1 MNGKRLASSS
11 KRDAQTTIEYINE
24 LHNTGSI
31 PFLTPDAVTQLCA
44 AVQGHR
50 DTECIQFRK
59 TYKHKKP
66 AGSPKNAL
74 NPYIFFAKDDAVR
87 KSIITATPGISPK
100 EVTRKLG
107 ELWKEMTDDAKAKY
121 VQQSIDDKTRY
132 QEELS
137 VYQESSMAS
146 TSAAAA
152 PEVAEAPAAAAAAP
166 AAPAKSRR
174 TKKASA

>member
-24 LHNTGSI
+24 LHNAGSI
-31 PFLTPDAVTQLCA
+31 PFLTPDAVLQLCA

-50 DTECIQFRK
+50 DTECGQFRK

-74 NPYIFFAKDDAVR
+74 NPYIFFAKDDTVR
-87 KSIITATPGISPK
+87 KGIIDAAPGISPK

-107 ELWKEMTDDAKAKY
+107 ELWKAMSDADKAKY
-121 VQQSIDDKTRY
+121 VKQSVDDKTRY

-137 VYQESSMAS
+137 VYQESSVS
-146 TSAAAA
+146 GS
-152 PEVAEAPAAAAAAP
+152 VSAPAPAEVPEAQPAAAP
-166 AAPAKSRR
+166 AKTRR